1 MVASS
6 SVIPFLQPRP
16 ADRADAEGLFRLC
29 SVRNGLLTAHYPTQK
44 PLVQHFLDASKPG
57 TGMEAKAGALREMKC
72 CVLGYTRRA
81 EREDTHAEL
90 RELREIWSLRPKVIK
105 N

>member
-1 MVASS
+1 MVVSS

-16 ADRADAEGLFRLC
+16 ADRADAGGLFRLC

-57 TGMEAKAGALREMKC
+57 TGMEAKAGTLREIKC
-72 CVLGYTRRA
+72 CALGYTHRA
-81 EREDTHAEL
+81 E